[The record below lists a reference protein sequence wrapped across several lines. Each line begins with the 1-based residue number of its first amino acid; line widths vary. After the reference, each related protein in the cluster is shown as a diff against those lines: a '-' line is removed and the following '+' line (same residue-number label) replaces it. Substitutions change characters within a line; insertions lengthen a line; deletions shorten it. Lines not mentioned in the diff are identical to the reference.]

1 VKRGGIAALPDTP
14 PLPGLNWLGI
24 AFPQKPDRT
33 QISPTGGESQM
44 PDWQD
49 DELRRALISLAILV
63 AAAILAALVR
73 VVLGPLLRRLTART
87 HTNLDDAILRSLYRP
102 LAWAILL
109 AGLYAA
115 TVRLRDWPEKRLD
128 SIEKLFIAAAVLL
141 AVYAALR
148 VFNAVAGWYTDVAV
162 EKSARP
168 RDVQAQAL
176 VGRKVVSITI
186 LVVGILIV
194 LMQLGIQIGPLLAGL
209 GLGGLAVALALQD
222 TLSNLF
228 AGVYMMVDR
237 PVTVGDFIKLESG
250 EEGFVEEIG
259 WRNTKVRMWAN
270 NIVVIP
276 NSKLAQSVV
285 TNYYL
290 PQQELSVYV
299 SCGVA
304 YDSDLEH
311 VERVCIDVAKQVM
324 EQIPGSAPDWTPVV
338 RYKEFA
344 DFSIN
349 FLVVLRVKD
358 FGTQYLLA
366 HEYIKALHRRFGEE
380 GIEIPFPIRTVIMR
394 SPHPSVE
401 HAALDADFDI
411 SGQQEVGEGGE
422 NAGTGV

>member
-1 VKRGGIAALPDTP
+1 
-14 PLPGLNWLGI
+14 
-24 AFPQKPDRT
+24 
-33 QISPTGGESQM
+33 M
-44 PDWQD
+44 PDWLHS
-49 DELRRALISLAILV
+49 EAATRAFVSVGILL
-63 AAAILAALVR
+63 AAAILAGLVR
-73 VVLGPLLRRLTART
+73 VVLGPLLRKLTART
-87 HTNLDDAILRSLYRP
+87 QTNLDDMILRALYRP

-115 TVRLRDWPEKRLD
+115 LVRVRDWPEKQMD
-128 SIEKLFIAAAVLL
+128 TIEKTFVAAAIVITM
-141 AVYAALR
+141 YAALR
-148 VFNAVAGWYTDVAV
+148 VFNAVAGWYTEAAI
-162 EKSARP
+162 EKSSRP
-168 RDVQAQAL
+168 REVQAQAL

-186 LVVGILIV
+186 LVLGILII
-194 LMQLGIQIGPLLAGL
+194 LMQLGIEIGPLLAGL

-299 SCGVA
+299 RCGVA

-311 VERVCIDVAKQVM
+311 VERVCVEVGREVM
-324 EQIPGSAPDWTPVV
+324 ERVPGSAADWTPVV
-338 RYKEFA
+338 RFKEFA

-358 FGTQYLLA
+358 FAAQYLLG
-366 HEYIKALHRRFGEE
+366 HEYIKALHRRFAEE

-394 SPHPSVE
+394 TPKSTVERPFIEAERAPSGGV
-401 HAALDADFDI
+401 
-411 SGQQEVGEGGE
+411 EVGEGEGPGGPGGG
-422 NAGTGV
+422 A

>member
-1 VKRGGIAALPDTP
+1 VV
-14 PLPGLNWLGI
+14 
-24 AFPQKPDRT
+24 
-33 QISPTGGESQM
+33 
-44 PDWQD
+44 PDWLQSD
-49 DELRRALISLAILV
+49 AAKRALISVGILV
-63 AAAILAALVR
+63 AAAILAAFARAMLT
-73 VVLGPLLRRLTART
+73 PLLRRLTSRT
-87 HTNLDDAILRSLYRP
+87 QTELDDVVLRALHRP
-102 LAWAILL
+102 VAWAILL

-115 TVRLRDWPEKRLD
+115 LLRVRVWGPDAVNAIHKTFL
-128 SIEKLFIAAAVLL
+128 AAAVAL
-141 AVYAALR
+141 AIYAALR
-148 VFNAVAGWYTDVAV
+148 VFNSVAAWYTEAAA
-162 EKSARP
+162 ERSPRP
-168 RDVQAQAL
+168 RDVRAQAL
-176 VGRKVVSITI
+176 VGRKVVNIAI
-186 LVVGILIV
+186 LVVGILVI
-194 LMQLGIQIGPLLAGL
+194 LMELDIKVGPLLAGL

-299 SCGVA
+299 NCGVA
-304 YDSDLEH
+304 YDSDLAH
-311 VERVCIDVAKQVM
+311 VERVCIEVAKEVM
-324 EQIPGSAPDWTPVV
+324 ARIPGSATDWEPVV

-358 FGTQYLLA
+358 FAVQYLLG

-380 GIEIPFPIRTVIMR
+380 GIEIPFPIRTVVMR
-394 SPHPSVE
+394 SPQPRQE
-401 HAALDADFDI
+401 RPTIEAEAAPLR
-411 SGQQEVGEGGE
+411 GQEVGEGEGPSGPGE
-422 NAGTGV
+422 

>member
-1 VKRGGIAALPDTP
+1 
-14 PLPGLNWLGI
+14 
-24 AFPQKPDRT
+24 
-33 QISPTGGESQM
+33 M
-44 PDWQD
+44 PDWLTED
-49 DELRRALISLAILV
+49 ARRLFISLAILAGAAV
-63 AAAILAALVR
+63 LAAAVR
-73 VVLGPLLRRLTART
+73 GVVGPVLRRLTART
-87 HTNLDDAILRSLYRP
+87 QTELDDAVLRALHRP
-102 LAWAILL
+102 LAWGILL
-109 AGLYAA
+109 IGLYAA
-115 TVRLRDWPEKRLD
+115 LVRVREWADKHLQVMEKV
-128 SIEKLFIAAAVLL
+128 FVAAALLL
-141 AVYAALR
+141 AIYAALR
-148 VFNAVAGWYTDVAV
+148 AFNAVAGWYTEAAV

-168 RDVQAQAL
+168 REVHAQAL
-176 VGRKVVSITI
+176 VGRKVASIAI
-186 LVVGILIV
+186 LVVGILII

-290 PQQELSVYV
+290 PQQELSVYIR
-299 SCGVA
+299 CGVA
-304 YDSDLEH
+304 YESDLEH
-311 VERVCIDVAKQVM
+311 VERVCVEVGQEVM
-324 EQIPGSAPDWTPVV
+324 SRIPGSATDWTPVV

-358 FGTQYLLA
+358 FAAQYLLG
-366 HEYIKALHRRFGEE
+366 HEYIKALHRRFGEA
-380 GIEIPFPIRTVIMR
+380 GIEIPFPIRTVVMR
-394 SPHPSVE
+394 SPKPPAAHRPSDRGI
-401 HAALDADFDI
+401 AF
-411 SGQQEVGEGGE
+411 SGGREVGEGDASPGAE
-422 NAGTGV
+422 V

>member
-1 VKRGGIAALPDTP
+1 
-14 PLPGLNWLGI
+14 
-24 AFPQKPDRT
+24 
-33 QISPTGGESQM
+33 M
-44 PDWQD
+44 PDWLND
-49 DELRRALISLAILV
+49 DARRALISLAILV

-87 HTNLDDAILRSLYRP
+87 QTNLDDAILRSLYRP
-102 LAWAILL
+102 LAWVVLL
-109 AGLYAA
+109 AGFYAA
-115 TVRLRDWPEKRLD
+115 LVRVRDWQD
-128 SIEKLFIAAAVLL
+128 SQLYTIGKVFAAAAVLL

-148 VFNAVAGWYTDVAV
+148 VFNAVAGWYTDAAV
-162 EKSARP
+162 EKSSRP

-194 LMQLGIQIGPLLAGL
+194 LMQLDVKIGPLLAGL

-237 PVTVGDFIKLESG
+237 PITVGDFIKLESG

-276 NSKLAQSVV
+276 NSKLSQSVV

-299 SCGVA
+299 GCGVA

-311 VERVCIDVAKQVM
+311 VERVCIEVAKQVM
-324 EQIPGSAPDWTPVV
+324 ERIPGSAPDWTPVV

-401 HAALDADFDI
+401 HAALDTDFDI